1 MADVAHRDNLSPG
14 RSTFR
19 WYTAGMSI
27 LVRAAAGIALC
38 ALCGTASARDSSTVF
53 AYGEADGAVMLTN
66 LPQPGRTS
74 LFVVALMNF
83 EDDSGAKLGGA
94 NLPMAPP
101 DVARLVDAV
110 AQSHGLE
117 PALLLAVI
125 SAESGFRAKAL
136 SPKGA
141 QGLMQLMPAT
151 ARRLGVRDAFDPEQN
166 VRGGAR
172 YLNELLRLF
181 DNDVRLALAAYNAG
195 EDAVM
200 RHGRA
205 IPPYPETRQ
214 YVTRVLSR
222 YDTLARLR

>member
-1 MADVAHRDNLSPG
+1 MGTLLRVAG
-14 RSTFR
+14 
-19 WYTAGMSI
+19 
-27 LVRAAAGIALC
+27 AAGLALC
-38 ALCGTASARDSSTVF
+38 AVCSTASAGDDRAVF
-53 AYGEADGAVMLTN
+53 AYGDAGGAVTLTN
-66 LPQPGRTS
+66 LKQPGRS
-74 LFVVALMNF
+74 SMFVITLLKL
-83 EDDSGAKLGGA
+83 DDDPGAPPGGS
-94 NLPMAPP
+94 PVRMAPP

-110 AQSHGLE
+110 AQSHGIE

-125 SAESGFRAKAL
+125 SAESGFRARAI

-151 ARRLGVRDAFDPEQN
+151 ARRLGVRDPFDPEQN

-181 DNDVRLALAAYNAG
+181 DNDLRLALAAYNAG

-214 YVTRVLSR
+214 YVARVLSR
-222 YDTLARLR
+222 YDTLSQFR